1 MKAAVVAAR
10 QQSTT
15 KKWVKNALVLSEVDD
30 GLMAHLAAC
39 STMVEV
45 AAMTT
50 TRQR

>member
-1 MKAAVVAAR
+1 MKAAVVAAT
-10 QQSTT
+10 QQSIT
-15 KKWVKNALVLSEVDD
+15 KKWGENALVLSEVGG